1 MTWKDIVRKR
11 LIGHGDYKMY
21 FSFFDGE
28 ALPFGSVIEYTGSRA
43 NNRLPVIPDSES
55 MRRQAKLENGN
66 RYTIR
71 GAVSPTYRMASRDY
85 ALIVDSD
92 SDDGQVAL
100 PRRIMMEEGR
110 NFRVI
115 SRGPEEQG
123 NISTPPKSGR
133 Y

>member
-1 MTWKDIVRKR
+1 MTWKNIIRKR
-11 LIGHGDYKMY
+11 LIGHNDYKMY

-43 NNRLPVIPDSES
+43 NNSLPVIPDSES

-92 SDDGQVAL
+92 NGKVAL
-100 PRRIMMEEGR
+100 PRRLMMEEGR
-110 NFRVI
+110 NFNVI
-115 SRGPEEQG
+115 SRGSEEQR
-123 NISTPPKSGR
+123 NISVPQKK
-133 Y
+133 